1 MKAFWI
7 FARSPYYI
15 VASLIATLGASWI
28 LPFQPDVVI
37 GVMVAVLSIIYM
49 LAKQGHK

>member
-15 VASLIATLGASWI
+15 VSSLIATLLASWL
-28 LPFQPDVVI
+28 LPVQPDVVI
-37 GVMVAVLSIIYM
+37 GAMVAVLSIIYM
-49 LAKQGHK
+49 VAKQGHK